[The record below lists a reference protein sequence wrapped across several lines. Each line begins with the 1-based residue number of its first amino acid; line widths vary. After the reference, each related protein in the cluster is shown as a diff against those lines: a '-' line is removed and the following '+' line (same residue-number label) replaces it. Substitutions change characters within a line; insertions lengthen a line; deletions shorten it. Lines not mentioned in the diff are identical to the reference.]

1 MSGTGPGP
9 RRSRRRLWIL
19 VAVLVT
25 LPLLA
30 GGAWVLRQ
38 YQRERLAQQALVD
51 GKAAFE
57 KGDWETARQQLGKY
71 IGRFQEDFDALGL
84 YAQAQLNCR
93 PLPIENIL
101 QAASAYRR
109 MLRIQPTD
117 ADTFERLALIYQS
130 TGNVTELGQIARAR
144 LAAAGENDGRAL
156 LAIGRE
162 EAALRQ
168 PDKASNTL
176 RKLIDQPVSE
186 AAPEP
191 VLVEAFAAL
200 VELENS
206 ADTETARK
214 ATDDVLAAALQRF
227 PAARLLLAQRAGH
240 SISRAVR
247 ATGSGA
253 EPLRAA
259 AQADLAA
266 ACDPLPDDPRV
277 LLALAE
283 GAMILREFD
292 RAKTILEHAR
302 SLDPALIARKFIDPA
317 AFDAEWFKR
326 AGALAAVSGQ
336 PDRAV
341 ALTREYLKKLED
353 KRTRLEILPLSIEL
367 LARGGIQDES
377 DADRTKRIA
386 EARVVLDEFLKLIAP
401 LPQGTF
407 SDQQVVMLKSV
418 VAMAEG
424 TPYEVIN
431 LLEPFRSGSTFPPL
445 AALLLNEAYVETNQS
460 IRIAAAGSAAGEG
473 GSVIAV
479 SQARRVVQALAERG
493 AWDAVL
499 STIATLPP
507 DAARSDPDLRVA
519 GLGARLELALAARK
533 PRAELDALT
542 AETRA
547 LRDEFPKRSDVAIL
561 LASVEQNAG
570 REPAARAELERASRE
585 CEPADLPLIAL
596 ARLEAASDNRDR
608 ALELLREATQREPA
622 RISAWLAL
630 AGLQYEM
637 EKSDDALA
645 TLDAALASEAGKEP
659 DRQRR
664 LRQRRAVLLVAR
676 GDRAGGEAA
685 LKALA
690 AESAKDVEV
699 RSLLLDLPDALKD
712 VAAAQK
718 LVDEIKAV
726 EGAAGIRWR
735 FHQARLWLASPE
747 WQGKAKETRD
757 LLAYCIDADRR
768 WTAPVLLLGALQQRT
783 ADMTGAEAT
792 YRAGLAATQDPAI
805 ADQLLAL
812 LQTQRRFSD
821 AKDIIARME
830 QRLSEQAVSARRVSV
845 AVGEGRYGDAIA
857 ELEARGAAGTSE
869 PGDLIRRAQLGYAL
883 RRDAKTALARLDEAE
898 KAGAEPLVVAR
909 VRASILQNEKRSDEA
924 RTVLNDAVAK
934 IGSVDAY
941 LLRGSFLAS
950 IGDQAAAD
958 ADFAKILGLSN
969 DEMGFALQGE
979 HFAQTERLNEAIG
992 VWEAGLERFP
1002 KSVMLKRG
1010 LVKAKILRNQPED
1023 RPAVEKLLA
1032 ELGGDMPGDPEVI
1045 WVRAANLFR
1054 TNPRDLAPIRA
1065 LLAEAERA
1073 PKAPVDVYRG
1083 LTDLARQTGDAKLM
1097 LNLALRGLT
1106 FYPADPVLLVNRAEA
1121 MLFGGDPRGARE
1133 AVRSALNVD
1142 RNNLRAIELLAIVA
1156 RELKDDAGYRDPLD
1170 QLTSICSAQ
1179 PENEPAHLLLA
1190 QVMRLA
1196 GDAPGSLAL
1205 LRKFRASV
1213 PAAAKSVVVLLE
1225 SAESARA
1232 AKDPGAAEAFLKEAD
1247 AVAADDARTLRGWAA
1262 YYADSK
1268 KFDELAAFAEAR
1280 LDKAETAGLLLA
1292 AAAALGEQPPK
1303 LDIAVR
1309 LAEKVVGYEPK
1320 NAAAHFLIGN
1330 IAYGRGQIEPA
1341 EKAFRAAVDA
1351 DPTAAAPLNNLAWLL
1366 ASDLAKYD
1374 EALALANRA
1383 VAVAPGEYNYRDTL
1397 AFILDRKGDSEGAR
1411 REYLAC
1417 LSAPTL
1423 PAEGRAQYLLKVVM
1437 PASRLKDNGPL
1448 RPLLKELQQLQTAP
1462 PRPLTAEERAALDAV
1477 IQSMGTSQ

>member
-19 VAVLVT
+19 IAVLVA

-38 YQRERLAQQALVD
+38 YQRERLAQEALVE
-51 GKAAFE
+51 GRAAFE
-57 KGDWETARQQLGKY
+57 KGDWETARQQLGRY
-71 IGRFQEDFDALGL
+71 LGRNQEDFDALRL
-84 YAQAQLNCR
+84 YAEAQLNCR
-93 PLPIENIL
+93 PLPVENIL

-117 ADTFERLALIYQS
+117 AETFERLAAIYQS
-130 TGNVTELGQIARAR
+130 IGNVTELGQIARAR
-144 LAAAGENDGRAL
+144 LAAAGETDGLAL
-156 LAIGRE
+156 LATGRE
-162 EAALRQ
+162 QAALRQ
-168 PDKASNTL
+168 PDKARNTL
-176 RKLIDQPVSE
+176 QKITAQPVSP

-191 VLVEAFAAL
+191 VLIEAYAAL

-206 ADTETARK
+206 ADTEAARK
-214 ATDDVLAAALQRF
+214 ATDEVLAAGLQRF

-240 SISRAVR
+240 SISRTVR
-247 ATGSGA
+247 ATESEV

-259 AQADLAA
+259 ARADLAA

-292 RAKTILEHAR
+292 RAKALLEHAR
-302 SLDPALIARKFIDPA
+302 SLDPAVIARKFIDPA
-317 AFDAEWFKR
+317 AFDAEWFQR

-341 ALTREYLKKLED
+341 ALAREFLNTLKD
-353 KRTRLEILPLSIEL
+353 KRNRLEILPLSIEL
-367 LARGGIQDES
+367 LARGGIQNES
-377 DADRTKRIA
+377 DADRTKRVA
-386 EARVVLDEFLKLIAP
+386 EARTTLDEFLKLIAP
-401 LPQGTF
+401 LPQGAY
-407 SDQQVVMLKSV
+407 SDQQVAMLKAV

-431 LLEPFRSGSTFPPL
+431 LLEPFRSGPTFPPL
-445 AALLLNEAYVETNQS
+445 AALLLNEAYVATNQS
-460 IRIAAAGSAAGEG
+460 IRIAAAGSAAGAG

-493 AWDAVL
+493 AWETVL

-507 DAARSDPDLRVA
+507 DAVKNDPDLRVS

-533 PRAELDALT
+533 SKKELDALA

-570 REPAARAELERASRE
+570 HEPAARAELERASRE

-645 TLDAALASEAGKEP
+645 TLDAALASEAGKDA

-690 AESAKDVEV
+690 TESPRDVEV

-712 VAAAQK
+712 AAAAQK
-718 LVDEIKAV
+718 LVEEIKAV
-726 EGAAGIRWR
+726 EGAAGVRWR
-735 FHQARLWLASPE
+735 FHQARLWLTSPE
-747 WQGKAKETRD
+747 WQSKVKETRD

-768 WTAPVLLLGALQQRT
+768 WTAPVLLLGGLQQRT
-783 ADMTGAEAT
+783 ADMAGAEAT

-830 QRLSEQAVSARRVSV
+830 QRLSEQAVSARRVSL
-845 AVGEGRYGDAIA
+845 AVGEGRFGDAIA
-857 ELEARGAAGTSE
+857 ELEARGAAGTGDA
-869 PGDLIRRAQLGYAL
+869 GDLIRLAQLGYAQ
-883 RRDAKTALARLDEAE
+883 RRDAKAALARLDAAE
-898 KAGAEPLVVAR
+898 KAGADPLVVAR
-909 VRASILQNEKRSDEA
+909 VRASILTNEKRPDEA
-924 RTVLNDAVAK
+924 RTVLNDVVAK
-934 IGSVDAY
+934 VGSIDAY

-958 ADFAKILGLSN
+958 ADFAKILALSN

-1002 KSVMLKRG
+1002 ASVMLKRG
-1010 LVKAKILRNQPED
+1010 LVKAKIMRNQPED
-1023 RPAVEKLLA
+1023 RAAVEKLLA
-1032 ELGGDMPGDPEVI
+1032 DLGGQLPGDPEVI
-1045 WVRAANLFR
+1045 WVEAANLFR
-1054 TNPRDLAPIRA
+1054 ADSPDLARVRS
-1065 LLAEAERA
+1065 LLAEAERG

-1083 LTDLARQTGDAKLM
+1083 LADLARQTGDAKLM

-1106 FYPADPVLLVNRAEA
+1106 FYPADPVLHVNRAEA
-1121 MLFGGDPRGARE
+1121 MLGQGDPRGARE
-1133 AVRSALNVD
+1133 AARSALTAD
-1142 RNNLRAIELLAIVA
+1142 RNNLRAIELLAVAA
-1156 RELKDDAGYRDPLD
+1156 RELKDEAGFTEPLNRLKD
-1170 QLTSICSAQ
+1170 ICNAQ
-1179 PENEPAHLLLA
+1179 PENEAAHLLRA
-1190 QVMRLA
+1190 QVMRTA
-1196 GDAPGSLAL
+1196 GDSAGSLAL
-1205 LRKFRASV
+1205 LRKFREATPASANSLPV
-1213 PAAAKSVVVLLE
+1213 ILE
-1225 SAESARA
+1225 SAESARIA
-1232 AKDPGAAEAFLKEAD
+1232 GDVGAAETYLKEAD
-1247 AVAADDARTLRGWAA
+1247 GAAPDDPRTLRGWLTYFAELRK
-1262 YYADSK
+1262 YG
-1268 KFDELAAFAEAR
+1268 ELAAFAEKR
-1280 LDKAETAGLLLA
+1280 IDRRETAGLLLA
-1292 AAAALGEQPPK
+1292 AAATLGEQPSH
-1303 LDIAVR
+1303 LDVAVR
-1309 LAEKVVGYEPK
+1309 LAEKVVQYEPK

-1330 IAYGRGQIEPA
+1330 IAYGRGQIEAA
-1341 EKAFRAAVDA
+1341 EKAFRAAVGA

-1383 VAVAPGEYNYRDTL
+1383 VALAPGEYNYRDTL
-1397 AFILDRKGDSEGAR
+1397 AFVLEKMGDSEGAR

-1417 LSAPTL
+1417 LNSPAL
-1423 PAEGRAQYLLKVVM
+1423 PAAGRAQYLLKLVK

-1448 RPLLKELQQLQTAP
+1448 RPLLGELQQLQSTP
-1462 PRPLTAEERAALDAV
+1462 PRALADEERAALDMV